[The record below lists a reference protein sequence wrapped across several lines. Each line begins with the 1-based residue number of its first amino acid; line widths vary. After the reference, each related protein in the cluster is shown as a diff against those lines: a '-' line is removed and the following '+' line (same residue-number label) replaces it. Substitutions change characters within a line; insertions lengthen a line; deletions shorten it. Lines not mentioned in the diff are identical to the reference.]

1 MKLTAAFTI
10 RGNHPLAPTLLDTDP
25 MGPGII
31 RLLRPDGCGA
41 RWLRAGVCALLAAFA
56 FVSSQAY
63 AQQVSGDT
71 ATARTQVALLT
82 PGSVAKTS
90 DMNFGSIMQANTGG
104 TIVLTPQNTATCT
117 ATGGLIRTGACKAA
131 SFSIYGKK
139 NKRVF
144 VRENNGGQITLNGP
158 AGATMQL
165 TNLTVGVFGM
175 SAKQGAT
182 GWDFGSWRV
191 DTNSGIAEFY
201 VGGTLHVAAAQTAGV
216 YNGTLLI
223 QVQFN

>member
-1 MKLTAAFTI
+1 
-10 RGNHPLAPTLLDTDP
+10 

-31 RLLRPDGCGA
+31 PPLRPKTGGA
-41 RWLRAGVCALLAAFA
+41 RWLRAVACAALAAIALVPTQA
-56 FVSSQAY
+56 F

-71 ATARTQVALLT
+71 ATARTQVAVLT
-82 PGSVAKTS
+82 PGSVAKIS
-90 DMNFGSIMQANTGG
+90 DMDFGSIAQSNNAG
-104 TIVLTPQNTATCT
+104 TVVLTPAVSATCT
-117 ATGGLIRTGACKAA
+117 ASGTTIRTGACKAA
-131 SFSIYGKK
+131 AFSIYGKK

-144 VRENNGGQITLNGP
+144 IRENNNGQITLNGP

-165 TNLTVGVFGM
+165 TNLTVGVVGM
-175 SAKQGAT
+175 SAKTGAT

-191 DTNSGIAEFY
+191 DTNTGIAEFY
-201 VGGTLHVAAAQTAGV
+201 VGGTLNIAAAQTPGV

>member
-1 MKLTAAFTI
+1 MPRLGACS
-10 RGNHPLAPTLLDTDP
+10 AP
-25 MGPGII
+25 
-31 RLLRPDGCGA
+31 
-41 RWLRAGVCALLAAFA
+41 WLHAGVCALLAAFLLVPSPA
-56 FVSSQAY
+56 L

-71 ATARTQVALLT
+71 ATARTLVALLT

-90 DMNFGSIMQANTGG
+90 DMDFGSIMQANTGG
-104 TIVLTPQNTATCT
+104 TVVLTPQNTATCT
-117 ATGGLIRTGACKAA
+117 ATGGLIRTGTCKAA

-144 VRENNGGQITLNGP
+144 IRENNGGQITLNGP

-165 TNLTVGVFGM
+165 TNLAVGVFGM
-175 SAKQGAT
+175 SSKQGAT

-201 VGGTLHVAAAQTAGV
+201 VGGTLNVAAAQTPGV

>member
-1 MKLTAAFTI
+1 
-10 RGNHPLAPTLLDTDP
+10 
-25 MGPGII
+25 MGPGITPS
-31 RLLRPDGCGA
+31 LRPNTGA
-41 RWLRAGVCALLAAFA
+41 ARALRAVACAVLAAVALIPAQA
-56 FVSSQAY
+56 F

-71 ATARTQVALLT
+71 ATARTQVAVLT
-82 PGSVAKTS
+82 PGSVAKVS
-90 DMNFGSIMQANTGG
+90 DMDFGAIAQANNAG
-104 TIVLTPQNTATCT
+104 TVVLTPQSAATCT
-117 ATGGLIRTGACKAA
+117 VTGALIRTGACKAA
-131 SFSIYGKK
+131 AFSIYGKK

-165 TNLTVGVFGM
+165 TNMTVGVVGM

-191 DTNSGIAEFY
+191 DNNNGIAESY
-201 VGGTLHVAAAQTAGV
+201 VGGTLNIAAAQTPGV

>member
-1 MKLTAAFTI
+1 
-10 RGNHPLAPTLLDTDP
+10 
-25 MGPGII
+25 MGPGITPS
-31 RLLRPDGCGA
+31 LRPIVGA
-41 RWLRAGVCALLAAFA
+41 ARALRAVACAVLAAAMLLPAQA
-56 FVSSQAY
+56 F

-71 ATARTQVALLT
+71 ATARTQVAVLT
-82 PGSVAKTS
+82 PGSIAKVS
-90 DMNFGSIMQANTGG
+90 DMDFGSIAQANTAG
-104 TIVLTPQNTATCT
+104 TIVLTAASTATCT
-117 ATGGLIRTGACKAA
+117 ATGALIRTGACKAA
-131 SFSIYGKK
+131 AFTIYGKK

-144 VRENNGGQITLNGP
+144 LRENNGGQITLNGP

-165 TNLTVGVFGM
+165 TNLTVGVVGM

-191 DTNSGIAEFY
+191 DTNNGIADFY
-201 VGGTLHVAAAQTAGV
+201 VGGTLHVGAAQTPGV